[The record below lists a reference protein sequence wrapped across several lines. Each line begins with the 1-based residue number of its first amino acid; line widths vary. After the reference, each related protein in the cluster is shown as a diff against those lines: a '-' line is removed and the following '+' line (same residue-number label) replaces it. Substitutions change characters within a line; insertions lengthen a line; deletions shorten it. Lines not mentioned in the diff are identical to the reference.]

1 MQLIRRRSAQRLI
14 DRRHPPRLGC
24 RLRAHRPIAAGWTA
38 SFIELTFDGGAT
50 APLKLTTD
58 ITDTPHTDITDTP
71 DTDITDTPDTDITV
85 NETRSAPPDTGA

>member
-14 DRRHPPRLGC
+14 DRRHPPRLGR

-38 SFIELTFDGGAT
+38 SFIELTFDVGAT

-58 ITDTPHTDITDTP
+58 IAVTP
-71 DTDITDTPDTDITV
+71 DTDITI
-85 NETRSAPPDTGA
+85 NETRSAPPDTGARA